1 MMTIIWLLILLV
13 GTTIAGLVWFTWKT
27 RRQVE
32 TAVPPRG
39 QFIEIST
46 GRLHYVDKG
55 DGPAIVMIHGLGAQL
70 GNFDYALVDALSST
84 HRCIAIDRPG
94 MGYSDR
100 PDDAPANPRAQAA
113 YVAEAIDKLGLD
125 RPLIVGHSL
134 GGAIAVC
141 LARDFPQKT
150 RGLALLAPLTRG
162 GDAPSP
168 AFASL
173 GIKSDMMRKA
183 LAWTLA
189 TPLGMRNVDMV
200 FNLVFGPDPVPR
212 DYSTRGGGLLGL
224 RPGSFFN
231 TSRDYVSSMA
241 DIKWMRASYG
251 DLQVPMAVLYGED
264 DRILSVETQGRKLVA
279 DHPEIALDVIPGGHM
294 LPLTHPDACVDFIRR
309 NDPGLDKRMA

>member
-1 MMTIIWLLILLV
+1 MILGV
-13 GTTIAGLVWFTWKT
+13 TMIATCEAF
-27 RRQVE
+27 
-32 TAVPPRG
+32 
-39 QFIEIST
+39 
-46 GRLHYVDKG
+46 
-55 DGPAIVMIHGLGAQL
+55 
-70 GNFDYALVDALSST
+70 ALA
-84 HRCIAIDRPG
+84 
-94 MGYSDR
+94 
-100 PDDAPANPRAQAA
+100 
-113 YVAEAIDKLGLD
+113 DKLGLD

-231 TSRDYVSSMA
+231 TSRDFVSSMA

-264 DRILSVETQGRKLVA
+264 DRILSVDGYAVRGFSDFQRLVSTS
-279 DHPEIALDVIPGGHM
+279 PERPVTIAICRDGSSSSSES
-294 LPLTHPDACVDFIRR
+294 
-309 NDPGLDKRMA
+309 